1 MGWCRLGLLKDDQPH
16 HLATRATNPMPTILE
31 TAQAAGAFG
40 TLLAAVDAAGLKDA
54 LEGPGPF
61 TVFAPID
68 AAFAALPPGTVQ
80 TLVDNPPQLARILK
94 YHVIAGAYHQA
105 ELVAQQDWPS
115 LEGAP
120 IPVRCPDPLE
130 IKNATVLTADLVCS
144 NGVVHVID
152 RVILPG

>member
-1 MGWCRLGLLKDDQPH
+1 MS
-16 HLATRATNPMPTILE
+16 TILE
-31 TAQAAGAFG
+31 TAAGAGVFN
-40 TLLAAVDAAGLKDA
+40 TLLAAVDAAGLRGA

-61 TVFAPID
+61 TVLAPVD
-68 AAFAALPPGTVQ
+68 DAFAALPPGTVQ

-94 YHVIAGAYHQA
+94 YHVIAGAHTR
-105 ELVAQQDWPS
+105 ESLVAQPEWPS

-120 IPVRCPDPLE
+120 IPIRRADPFE
-130 IKNATVLTADLVCS
+130 VKNATVVTADIACD

>member
-1 MGWCRLGLLKDDQPH
+1 M
-16 HLATRATNPMPTILE
+16 ASILE
-31 TAQAAGAFG
+31 TAAAAGCFN
-40 TLLAAVDAAGLKDA
+40 TLLAAVDVAGLREA

-61 TVFAPID
+61 TVFAPVD
-68 AAFAALPPGTVQ
+68 DAFAALPAGTVQ

-94 YHVIAGAYHQA
+94 YHVLAGAHGRTD
-105 ELVAQQDWPS
+105 LVGQSEWPS

-120 IPVRCPDPLE
+120 IPIRRSEPFEV
-130 IKNATVLTADLVCS
+130 KNATVVNADIVCD

>member
-1 MGWCRLGLLKDDQPH
+1 M
-16 HLATRATNPMPTILE
+16 ANIVE
-31 TAQAAGAFG
+31 TARAAGCFA
-40 TLLAAVDAAGLKDA
+40 TLLTAVEVAGLTAA

-61 TVFAPID
+61 TVFAPVD
-68 AAFAALPPGTVQ
+68 DAFAALPAGTVQ

-94 YHVIAGAYHQA
+94 YHVLAGAHSRA
-105 ELVAQQDWPS
+105 ELISRTEWPS

-120 IPVRCPDPLE
+120 VPIRRSEPFEV
-130 IKNATVLTADLVCS
+130 KNATVVTADIVCD

>member
-1 MGWCRLGLLKDDQPH
+1 M
-16 HLATRATNPMPTILE
+16 ATILE
-31 TAQAAGAFG
+31 TAASAGCFT
-40 TLLAAVDAAGLKDA
+40 TLLAAVDAAGLRSA

-61 TVFAPID
+61 TVLAPVD
-68 AAFAALPPGTVQ
+68 DAFAALPAGTVQ

-94 YHVIAGAYHQA
+94 YHVIAGAHTRQGLLAQA
-105 ELVAQQDWPS
+105 EWPS

-120 IPVRCPDPLE
+120 IPVRRAEPFEL
-130 IKNATVLTADLVCS
+130 KNATVVTADIACD

>member
-1 MGWCRLGLLKDDQPH
+1 M
-16 HLATRATNPMPTILE
+16 ASILE
-31 TAQAAGAFG
+31 TALAAGAFN
-40 TLLAAVDAAGLKDA
+40 TLLAAVDAAGLRGA

-61 TVFAPID
+61 SVFAPVD
-68 AAFAALPPGTVQ
+68 DAFAALPAGTVQ

-94 YHVIAGAYHQA
+94 YHLLAGAHQQA
-105 ELVAQQDWPS
+105 QLVGQSEWPS

-120 IPVRCPDPLE
+120 IPIRRSEPFEV
-130 IKNATVLTADLVCS
+130 KNATVVNADIVCD